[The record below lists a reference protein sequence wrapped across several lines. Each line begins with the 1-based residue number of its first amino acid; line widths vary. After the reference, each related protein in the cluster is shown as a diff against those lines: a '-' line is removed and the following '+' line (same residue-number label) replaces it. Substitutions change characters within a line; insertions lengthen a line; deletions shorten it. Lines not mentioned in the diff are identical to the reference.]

1 MPVAA
6 LSRTPSLALRSTQAV
21 LAPPVKVVRMV
32 NGLTKSVTV
41 QPPAAPKD
49 AASSAQGTAAALT
62 FNMGFVGYDHK
73 ATFAAAE
80 LNPADQD
87 DKHLIRVQ
95 ERGCRL
101 NIDDYAHL
109 SL

>member
-6 LSRTPSLALRSTQAV
+6 LTSTPSLALRSSQA
-21 LAPPVKVVRMV
+21 LLPPPVKVVRMV

-49 AASSAQGTAAALT
+49 AAALAVAGAQGPVAALT

-73 ATFAAAE
+73 ATFAAADI
-80 LNPADQD
+80 NPADRD
-87 DKHLIRVQ
+87 MSTVTIK
-95 ERGCRL
+95 
-101 NIDDYAHL
+101 AH
-109 SL
+109 